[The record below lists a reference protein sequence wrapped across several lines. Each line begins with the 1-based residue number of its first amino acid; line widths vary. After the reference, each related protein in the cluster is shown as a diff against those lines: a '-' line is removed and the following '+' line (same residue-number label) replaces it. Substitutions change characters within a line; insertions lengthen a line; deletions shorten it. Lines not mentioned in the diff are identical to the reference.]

1 VSVVISKIIGGL
13 GNQMFQY
20 ACGRALSISRHLPF
34 LLDIEE
40 LEKRYKLHNGYELDR
55 VFNISVRQANNVEM
69 RAVLGWQGQEIARRL
84 LSYRKVRFLRG
95 KNYILESNSG
105 YCDIENVPSSCYL
118 VGYWQSEKYF
128 SKFSRE
134 IKNDFS
140 FKNKLSGRNL
150 ESKRDINECNSICV
164 HVRRG
169 DYVNNPNTFSVH
181 GVCSL
186 DYYSSAIK
194 YIYDHIPAPIFFVF
208 SDDLEWAKNNL
219 KFDSPAIFVDQN
231 ANIDSHF
238 DLQLMSLCK
247 HHIIANSSFSWWGAP
262 RYWFS
267 KKEIQI
273 DLIPKEWIVL

>member
-134 IKNDFS
+134 INFHLKINYQAEIWRV
-140 FKNKLSGRNL
+140 SG
-150 ESKRDINECNSICV
+150 
-164 HVRRG
+164 
-169 DYVNNPNTFSVH
+169 T
-181 GVCSL
+181 
-186 DYYSSAIK
+186 
-194 YIYDHIPAPIFFVF
+194 
-208 SDDLEWAKNNL
+208 
-219 KFDSPAIFVDQN
+219 
-231 ANIDSHF
+231 
-238 DLQLMSLCK
+238 
-247 HHIIANSSFSWWGAP
+247 
-262 RYWFS
+262 
-267 KKEIQI
+267 
-273 DLIPKEWIVL
+273 